1 MMTDRLVSFLIAFGL
16 GYTVL
21 SSPYV
26 NSQWA
31 VIIAWGL
38 VGAGAMVKI
47 YLFSIAKKEVPL
59 LPFKCFKC
67 KGHVLVDGLPSRLPV
82 L

>member
-1 MMTDRLVSFLIAFGL
+1 MMDRHVNFLMAFGL

-38 VGAGAMVKI
+38 VGVGAMVKS
-47 YLFSIAKKEVPL
+47 YLFSIAK
-59 LPFKCFKC
+59 
-67 KGHVLVDGLPSRLPV
+67 R
-82 L
+82 

>member
-1 MMTDRLVSFLIAFGL
+1 MMTDRIVSFLIAFGL
-16 GYTVL
+16 GYIVL

-38 VGAGAMVKI
+38 VGAGAIVKI
-47 YLFSIAKKEVPL
+47 YLFSIAKK
-59 LPFKCFKC
+59 
-67 KGHVLVDGLPSRLPV
+67 
-82 L
+82 

>member
-1 MMTDRLVSFLIAFGL
+1 MSGNKFNMLMMTDRLVSFLMAFGL

-38 VGAGAMVKI
+38 VGAGAM
-47 YLFSIAKKEVPL
+47 
-59 LPFKCFKC
+59 FKLCYKFLK
-67 KGHVLVDGLPSRLPV
+67 PR
-82 L
+82 

>member
-1 MMTDRLVSFLIAFGL
+1 MSKIKSNKLMMTDRLVSFLIAFGL

-47 YLFSIAKKEVPL
+47 YLFSIAKK
-59 LPFKCFKC
+59 
-67 KGHVLVDGLPSRLPV
+67 
-82 L
+82 

>member
-1 MMTDRLVSFLIAFGL
+1 MSEIKFNKLMMMDRHVNFLMAFGL
-16 GYTVL
+16 GYTFL

-38 VGAGAMVKI
+38 VGVGAMVKI
-47 YLFSIAKKEVPL
+47 YLFSIAKK
-59 LPFKCFKC
+59 
-67 KGHVLVDGLPSRLPV
+67 
-82 L
+82 

>member
-16 GYTVL
+16 GYIVL

-47 YLFSIAKKEVPL
+47 YLFSIAKK
-59 LPFKCFKC
+59 
-67 KGHVLVDGLPSRLPV
+67 
-82 L
+82 

>member
-1 MMTDRLVSFLIAFGL
+1 MNDERKKLNMLMTTDRLVSFLIAFGL
-16 GYTVL
+16 GYIVL

-38 VGAGAMVKI
+38 VGAGAMVKN
-47 YLFSIAKKEVPL
+47 YLFSIAKK
-59 LPFKCFKC
+59 
-67 KGHVLVDGLPSRLPV
+67 
-82 L
+82 

>member
-1 MMTDRLVSFLIAFGL
+1 MMMDRLLSFLIAFGL
-16 GYTVL
+16 GYTFL

-47 YLFSIAKKEVPL
+47 YLFSIAKK
-59 LPFKCFKC
+59 
-67 KGHVLVDGLPSRLPV
+67 
-82 L
+82 

>member
-1 MMTDRLVSFLIAFGL
+1 MMTDRLVSFLMAFGL
-16 GYTVL
+16 GYTFL

-38 VGAGAMVKI
+38 VGVGAMVKI
-47 YLFSIAKKEVPL
+47 YLFSIAK
-59 LPFKCFKC
+59 
-67 KGHVLVDGLPSRLPV
+67 R
-82 L
+82 